1 MYLITIIEIL
11 IGSSIYFVVRF
22 KDIYIIE
29 FLLTAICIGGTYV
42 ILAPTFVK
50 IFSLSIGPELYGIT
64 GISIGVANIMGPVF
78 IEFFSADNISFL
90 TLFFI
95 GVGSCIVKIIDLFFF
110 DENIRIYQINKDGVQ
125 MNIINDSFSI
135 NDSEINYL

>member
-11 IGSSIYFVVRF
+11 IGSSIYFIVKF
-22 KDIYIIE
+22 KEIYMIE
-29 FLLTAICIGGTYV
+29 LLLTAICIGGSYV

-95 GVGSCIVKIIDLFFF
+95 GVGSYIVKIIDLFFF

>member
-50 IFSLSIGPELYGIT
+50 IFSLSIGPEIYGIT
-64 GISIGVANIMGPVF
+64 GISIGVANMMGPIS

-90 TLFFI
+90 ILFFI
-95 GVGSCIVKIIDLFFF
+95 GVGLCIVKLIDLFFF
-110 DENIRIYQINKDGVQ
+110 DENKRIFQINKDGFQ
-125 MNIINDSFSI
+125 MNIINESFSI

>member
-11 IGSSIYFVVRF
+11 IGSSIYFIVKF
-22 KDIYIIE
+22 KEIYMIE
-29 FLLTAICIGGTYV
+29 LLLTAICIGGSYV

-110 DENIRIYQINKDGVQ
+110 DENIRLYQINKDGVQ